1 MGTRSRIRLSGLLA
15 LLLGVVPLL
24 SSPAGQA
31 KDRLYWLLRDLPPFT
46 IFEGEKKG
54 QGVID
59 SLLPVLIEGMPE
71 YVYSIARVNRARGIQ
86 MLQEPSFT
94 CDPTLL
100 WTAERDRYVHFSEPF
115 LGVMSAGLVV
125 RKQDQALLRPFLQAQ
140 QVDLK
145 RLLAQARVKLGIV
158 AERSYSA
165 QVDELLRDLPDTAL
179 SRHYGNDAV
188 ASLLQMQRLGRLQLV
203 LGYWHEVRYLLQQQ
217 GESMDDYA
225 FYAINGV
232 ARYQFLHVGCS
243 DTAQGREAISRVN
256 RVLLTLRGEHLPAVY
271 AQWLD
276 PQVRD
281 AYLQDA
287 RRFFATPQG
296 APASQ
301 P

>member
-46 IFEGEKKG
+46 IFEGERKG